1 MPTKDL
7 KFAMESQEEKA
18 IVLLIF
24 DDKNE
29 IVKDL
34 AIFLAEQNL
43 EPILVPLTDLKQIN
57 EKFKDKKE
65 QIYKIIFVYG
75 FNLTSKAAYQS
86 VFSFLKDFADQE
98 IPLILLSSVLKP
110 LEILDNLNPEYQ
122 LFLDSKNNFLEEF
135 LDNFPQALAFLAED
149 LLLDQEQVNYPL
161 KLFFTA
167 LAKGYLLDPE
177 VNCYWQ
183 SKSSYLELVK
193 KEILKPHS
201 PNQFLI
207 RGKKEFSSQ
216 SIDKIKNLYRQY
228 YQEDLKVIKII
239 SSLKKSALLD
249 VFKKVSFSKISKN
262 QADQAK
268 TVDFLIDQKIRVLPK
283 IKADLDLI
291 LPAATEIQK
300 AIEAEAQTTPPKPS
314 KVLKESPTLINEQ
327 LSSQK
332 SKTPKTEAKDTETS
346 KEEALSKT
354 AEQKPEKELDQQ
366 ISSIFDESR
375 IQEKDKRISKKV
387 KKTKSIVRKRKKRTM
402 LFYGGMLS
410 FSLALILII
419 LYSSFNFSKNRVANL
434 IFKQVESRAS
444 LGSQNA
450 WDEITDSF
458 FFKFFSK
465 QYHFYENKLDEN
477 MLGDAKDIIDL
488 ESVLTD
494 LSIKN
499 TVFSNKIFGLYEK
512 TLNREEG
519 IAADYQ
525 ESKNS
530 LQEKSEA
537 EANLLSYLNSLNTS
551 LFSKSEENV
560 WEDFISETEK
570 SVKNSLTKQRFMIS
584 FTDFINSSSRKTILI
599 LTQDNNQIRSTGGV
613 LDQAV
618 LLTFKDSYLL
628 DKQII
633 DISDISQEVYG
644 QKEAYPNQAALL
656 KTEQLT
662 LENSNWQAD
671 FALANQDITWF
682 IEQSRDISVD
692 LTIILNSKSL
702 EKIVDAG
709 VFEYQNDLNKFFKLD
724 QEKLVQILGILF
736 TDLNNKEVFMQ
747 SKDDNL
753 QEAIL
758 ANVWSGE
765 ILETAC
771 PSEFQQGNCFLDY
784 IYQVENAVSAN
795 KISKNISEKIE
806 HNLGVGQE
814 FIRHKRKITFKN
826 SSKKSSSVSNYE
838 DYLQLFLPKEAQ
850 IEKVLLNGNIVPAS
864 FYEETLDEK
873 HKIFAVLLDIPS
885 GEEYQFEITYLIKN
899 KMTSPFSYVFL
910 NQKQAGL
917 ENKKTNYNIVFDE
930 VFKPQVIAPRANYE
944 NQIISFSEE
953 NQNNFLFAVSF
964 E

>member
-1 MPTKDL
+1 
-7 KFAMESQEEKA
+7 
-18 IVLLIF
+18 
-24 DDKNE
+24 
-29 IVKDL
+29 
-34 AIFLAEQNL
+34 
-43 EPILVPLTDLKQIN
+43 
-57 EKFKDKKE
+57 
-65 QIYKIIFVYG
+65 
-75 FNLTSKAAYQS
+75 
-86 VFSFLKDFADQE
+86 
-98 IPLILLSSVLKP
+98 
-110 LEILDNLNPEYQ
+110 
-122 LFLDSKNNFLEEF
+122 
-135 LDNFPQALAFLAED
+135 
-149 LLLDQEQVNYPL
+149 
-161 KLFFTA
+161 
-167 LAKGYLLDPE
+167 
-177 VNCYWQ
+177 
-183 SKSSYLELVK
+183 
-193 KEILKPHS
+193 
-201 PNQFLI
+201 
-207 RGKKEFSSQ
+207 
-216 SIDKIKNLYRQY
+216 
-228 YQEDLKVIKII
+228 
-239 SSLKKSALLD
+239 
-249 VFKKVSFSKISKN
+249 
-262 QADQAK
+262 
-268 TVDFLIDQKIRVLPK
+268 
-283 IKADLDLI
+283 
-291 LPAATEIQK
+291 
-300 AIEAEAQTTPPKPS
+300 
-314 KVLKESPTLINEQ
+314 
-327 LSSQK
+327 
-332 SKTPKTEAKDTETS
+332 
-346 KEEALSKT
+346 
-354 AEQKPEKELDQQ
+354 
-366 ISSIFDESR
+366 
-375 IQEKDKRISKKV
+375 
-387 KKTKSIVRKRKKRTM
+387 
-402 LFYGGMLS
+402 
-410 FSLALILII
+410 
-419 LYSSFNFSKNRVANL
+419 
-434 IFKQVESRAS
+434 
-444 LGSQNA
+444 
-450 WDEITDSF
+450 
-458 FFKFFSK
+458 
-465 QYHFYENKLDEN
+465 
-477 MLGDAKDIIDL
+477 
-488 ESVLTD
+488 
-494 LSIKN
+494 
-499 TVFSNKIFGLYEK
+499 
-512 TLNREEG
+512 
-519 IAADYQ
+519 
-525 ESKNS
+525 
-530 LQEKSEA
+530 
-537 EANLLSYLNSLNTS
+537 
-551 LFSKSEENV
+551 
-560 WEDFISETEK
+560 
-570 SVKNSLTKQRFMIS
+570 MIS